1 MSIYMIAFMLLIVA
15 WFCGWIV
22 FHLTGGLIHILLV
35 PAAALLILHFVRGR
49 YGEADL
55 RITR

>member
-1 MSIYMIAFMLLIVA
+1 MSIYIIAFMLLIVA

-22 FHLTGGLIHILLV
+22 FHVTGGLIHILLV
-35 PAAALLILHFVRGR
+35 FAVALLILHFVRGR
-49 YGEADL
+49 HGEADL

>member
-1 MSIYMIAFMLLIVA
+1 MSIYLIGFMLLIVA

-22 FHLTGGLIHILLV
+22 FHLAGGLIHILLASAV
-35 PAAALLILHFVRGR
+35 ALLILHFVRGR
-49 YGEADL
+49 HEEPDL